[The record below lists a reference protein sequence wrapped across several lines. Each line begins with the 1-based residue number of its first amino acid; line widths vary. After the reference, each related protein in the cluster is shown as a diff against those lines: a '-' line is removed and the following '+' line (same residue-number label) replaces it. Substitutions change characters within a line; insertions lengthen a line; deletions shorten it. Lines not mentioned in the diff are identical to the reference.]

1 MAVARN
7 SSGPLVHSKLIQF
20 REVVWW
26 DQTRPPFPIEERP
39 DDAEYLVKEPD
50 RLDLIAYN
58 ELGDEQLGWVILE
71 RNNLRLVPNDL
82 VPGRTLYIPSIDG
95 LKERGILP

>member
-1 MAVARN
+1 MMMSRKKI
-7 SSGPLVHSKLIQF
+7 LVSACLLGEQVRYDGEILPNC
-20 REVVWW
+20 
-26 DQTRPPFPIEERP
+26 PPT
-39 DDAEYLVKEPD
+39 LKEW
-50 RLDLIAYN
+50 
-58 ELGDEQLGWVILE
+58 EQLGWVILE